1 MTKARLN
8 PIPSLTLAGTAA
20 ALALAFTVSVAAAQG
35 TPQQQQACQGDAF
48 RLCSEFIPDV
58 PKIKA
63 CMSRKR
69 AQLSAGCRA
78 AIVGPSHGHH
88 RRHHR

>member
-8 PIPSLTLAGTAA
+8 PVFSLTLAAA
-20 ALALAFTVSVAAAQG
+20 ATALALAWGVAVAAAQG
-35 TPQQQQACQGDAF
+35 TPQQQQACQGDAV
-48 RLCSEFIPDV
+48 RLCGAFIPDV
-58 PKIKA
+58 AKIKA

-69 AQLSAGCRA
+69 AQVSAACRA

-88 RRHHR
+88 RRHRR

>member
-1 MTKARLN
+1 MTNAQLHKLFSVAVV
-8 PIPSLTLAGTAA
+8 GG
-20 ALALAFTVSVAAAQG
+20 ALALASTFTPAPAAAQG
-35 TPQQQQACQGDAF
+35 TPQQQQACQGDAV
-48 RLCSEFIPDV
+48 RLCGQFIPDV
-58 PKIKA
+58 AKIKA

-69 AQLSAGCRA
+69 SQVSAACRA